1 MSEVFLKMFGVCIGF
16 SVLRIFLRQNFVQ
29 ERALTKIVIAFFLFN
44 ALHLLFFENFLL
56 NWFLIY
62 GSVLLILE
70 LKKFSDERQENL
82 FRKEFPVIL
91 TSILLNMK
99 LGQSFRQ
106 SLRSCLTTLSP
117 TWRTRFERIYQNVAF
132 SPQENG
138 VVFEKMRGFSVE
150 ITQELK
156 KIDGSTH
163 KTIEKIENFR
173 RRLMITEKFR
183 RRSGRIRG
191 QVHLQ
196 IILMSLIYAA
206 VFAINA
212 FLFPLERYKFII
224 LASVFLYLFGL
235 AVIFVIGKRV
245 RWNI

>member
-1 MSEVFLKMFGVCIGF
+1 
-16 SVLRIFLRQNFVQ
+16 
-29 ERALTKIVIAFFLFN
+29 
-44 ALHLLFFENFLL
+44 
-56 NWFLIY
+56 
-62 GSVLLILE
+62 
-70 LKKFSDERQENL
+70 
-82 FRKEFPVIL
+82 
-91 TSILLNMK
+91 MK

-106 SLRSCLTTLSP
+106 SMRTSLATSSPRS
-117 TWRTRFERIYQNVAF
+117 RARFHPIYGNVVF
-132 SPQENG
+132 SPQEKG
-138 VVFEKMRGFSVE
+138 VIGEKKGSFAAE

-196 IILMSLIYAA
+196 IILMSLIYVV
-206 VFAINA
+206 VFAVNA
-212 FLFPLERYKFII
+212 FMFSLERYKVIV
-224 LASVFLYLFGL
+224 LSSVFTYLFGL
-235 AVIFVIGKRV
+235 LIIFVIGKRV

>member
-16 SVLRIFLRQNFVQ
+16 SVLRIFFRQNFVQ
-29 ERALTKIVIAFFLFN
+29 ERVLTKIVIGFFLFN

-62 GSVLLILE
+62 GSVLLILG
-70 LKKFSDERQENL
+70 LKFFFDQRQENL

-106 SLRSCLTTLSP
+106 SLRTSLTTMTP
-117 TWRTRFERIYQNVAF
+117 CWRTRFELIYQNVAF

-138 VVFEKMRGFSVE
+138 SVFEKMGGFSAE
-150 ITQELK
+150 IAQELK

-183 RRSGRIRG
+183 RRSGRVRG

-212 FLFPLERYKFII
+212 FMFPLERYKLIV
-224 LASVFLYLFGL
+224 LVSVFAYLFGL
-235 AVIFVIGKRV
+235 VVIFMIGKRV

>member
-29 ERALTKIVIAFFLFN
+29 QQSLTKIVIAFFLFN
-44 ALHLLFFENFLL
+44 SLHLLFFENFLL

-62 GSVLLILE
+62 ASVLFIFGA
-70 LKKFSDERQENL
+70 KKIYDERQETL

-106 SLRSCLTTLSP
+106 SLRSCHSTLSP
-117 TWRTRFERIYQNVAF
+117 RWQSRFEQIYLNVAF
-132 SPQENG
+132 SPQEKHLLDG
-138 VVFEKMRGFSVE
+138 EKGAFSRE

-173 RRLMITEKFR
+173 RRLIITEKFR

-196 IILMSLIYAA
+196 IILMSLIYVA

-212 FLFPLERYKFII
+212 FLFPLERYKLIV
-224 LASVFLYLFGL
+224 LTSVFTYLFGL
-235 AVIFVIGKRV
+235 LVVFMIGKRV